1 LVDYLKR
8 YGRDAIAIV
17 YQNDAF
23 GRDGLQGLYKALAPD
38 GRKPVA
44 METVQRNSTDT
55 REAARRVARSK
66 PQAVL
71 LASSYATNASFI
83 RNYRELDSMAQ
94 IFNLSFVGSNA
105 LSRALP
111 QHLRHGIGVMQVV
124 PFPWDARLPV
134 VRDYQMAMRQLNP
147 SSNLGF
153 SSLEGY
159 MAAQYFI
166 QALEQAGPNPTRIG
180 LMRAL
185 QDIHK
190 KNLGGFPMGDQM
202 ARQNGAAFVELT
214 FLNGQNGSFIH

>member
-1 LVDYLKR
+1 M
-8 YGRDAIAIV
+8 AT
-17 YQNDAF
+17 
-23 GRDGLQGLYKALAPD
+23 
-38 GRKPVA
+38 
-44 METVQRNSTDT
+44 ETVQRHSTDT

-83 RNYRELDSMAQ
+83 KNYRALDSTAQ

-105 LSRALP
+105 LSRVLP

-134 VRDYQMAMRQLNP
+134 VRDYQMAMRQFNP
-147 SSNLGF
+147 NSNLCF

-166 QALEQAGPNPTRIG
+166 QALEQAGPHPTRIS
-180 LMRAL
+180 LMKELKAL
-185 QDIHK
+185 HNKDM
-190 KNLGGFPMGDQM
+190 GGFPMGGQTVTHSGS
-202 ARQNGAAFVELT
+202 RFVELT